1 MAGNSN
7 LALILGHPICIYH
20 LDTRETLRADVGL
33 VTKLVFARFPSL
45 AISLIVAWRWMHTRN
60 ATLFVNCSLRSGGPQ
75 GEAAWRAACWRY
87 LRTPR
92 KIEIGRILV
101 TRSKRIRVKLEFFVF
116 VPFFFVRLIKPKRK
130 LPFSFVEPN
139 SISFLKEFG
148 ARCRRVIVLAT
159 IASDACPI
167 PISAES
173 RLISFFFIINH
184 QRIFLAASSFRRN
197 WKEKRER
204 KG

>member
-1 MAGNSN
+1 MTMDA
-7 LALILGHPICIYH
+7 H
-20 LDTRETLRADVGL
+20 
-33 VTKLVFARFPSL
+33 TK
-45 AISLIVAWRWMHTRN
+45 RN
-60 ATLFVNCSLRSGGPQ
+60 AICKLFVAQRRSPGGSCV
-75 GEAAWRAACWRY
+75 ASCWRY

-184 QRIFLAASSFRRN
+184 QRIFLAASCFRRN
-197 WKEKRER
+197 
-204 KG
+204 